1 MMNTNTRTLTV
12 GFIGL
17 GDQGAPMARAVADS
31 IFDLRV
37 WARRPA
43 SLDAV
48 AGFPHTAEPSVAA
61 LGAASD
67 IVLLVLRDDSDVEG
81 MLADGGLLKAMRP
94 GSVLVNHGTGDP
106 QVAQRL
112 AAWSAEQD
120 IALLDAPV
128 SGGAS
133 GAETRSLTTI
143 VGGDRRGF
151 AAAAPVF
158 DTFSSSVV
166 HMGPA
171 GSGQQAKL
179 LNNALTMTNLKNAE
193 DVFFIAQSTGVDVMA
208 LQRLL
213 ATSSGGS
220 YVIQALGRQITPA
233 NAPHLQGLMRKDIEH
248 FADALAR
255 LGADTTD
262 LRHRGLA
269 GADGLAGMV
278 ELLDPQDPLP
288 GAA

>member
-1 MMNTNTRTLTV
+1 MMNTDTRTLTV

-288 GAA
+288 AAA